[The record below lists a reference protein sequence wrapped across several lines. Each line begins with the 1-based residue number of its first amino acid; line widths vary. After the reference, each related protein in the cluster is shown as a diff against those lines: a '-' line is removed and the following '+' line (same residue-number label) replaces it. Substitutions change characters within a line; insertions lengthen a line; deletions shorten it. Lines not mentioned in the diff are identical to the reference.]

1 MTTNPTPPDPT
12 GLYPFTYSED
22 GPPVL
27 DPQTEYILIEKA
39 MYDMTLERV
48 RELNVENASLK
59 DKAKSFDI
67 MIDAIMGLEPNAN
80 KKNAHVET
88 LLDFAKKNQE
98 LEGLLLKLD
107 EDLTRAEL
115 DHATV
120 GNEVLAWRKGGV
132 ARQPDDEICEAMS
145 KTDKEGCL
153 SRIKKENR

>member
-1 MTTNPTPPDPT
+1 MNNQPPDPT

-80 KKNAHVET
+80 KKNAQVET

-98 LEGLLLKLD
+98 LEGLLVKLD

-115 DHATV
+115 DRTIM
-120 GNEVLAWRKGGV
+120 GEEILAWRKGGV